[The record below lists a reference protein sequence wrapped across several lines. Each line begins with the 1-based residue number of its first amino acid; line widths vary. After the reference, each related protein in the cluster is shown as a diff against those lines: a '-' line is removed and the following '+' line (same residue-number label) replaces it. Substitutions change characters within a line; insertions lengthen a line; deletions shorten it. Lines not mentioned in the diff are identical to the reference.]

1 MKNLL
6 KENSNWELDCTQFIK
21 LRVSIFYKPKLTPN
35 DLSKIRGNAIQ
46 KIIEYMKKSK
56 VYERK
61 PKLNKRDLSPDRN
74 IKDTRKRHR
83 KETETEKRPKK
94 AKTHLTSILDFRKI
108 N

>member
-1 MKNLL
+1 
-6 KENSNWELDCTQFIK
+6 
-21 LRVSIFYKPKLTPN
+21 
-35 DLSKIRGNAIQ
+35 
-46 KIIEYMKKSK
+46 MKKSK

>member
-1 MKNLL
+1 MPGNGFTHSLRL
-6 KENSNWELDCTQFIK
+6 YQFIE
-21 LRVSIFYKPKLTPN
+21 LRVSIFYKPKFIKV
-35 DLSKIRGNAIQ
+35 SI
-46 KIIEYMKKSK
+46 IIEFVKKSK

-61 PKLNKRDLSPDRN
+61 PKLDKRDLSPDRN